1 MLRRTDDL
9 STPTTGH
16 PYLAG
21 MSLDDFLDGLD
32 VAHGLNS
39 PRLRT
44 QERASA
50 ELAAMGSPA
59 VRLAAYTIEEV
70 ICDRSATDDDI
81 DQQMEVVAALVKRMG
96 RDAAPVLDDLATNKH
111 CNITVNDWA
120 QRLLFEVLGLEGDA
134 RRRACHHAMMT
145 KERRGKEGVWVCLYC
160 DAEFGDGEHPAEE
173 AEPPRKGRRRKRS

>member
-32 VAHGLNS
+32 VAHGLLS
-39 PRLRT
+39 HQYSTR
-44 QERASA
+44 ERAT
-50 ELAAMGSPA
+50 EKLAAMGPPA

-96 RDAAPVLDDLATNKH
+96 RDAAPVLDDLATNRH

-134 RRRACHHAMMT
+134 RRRACHHAM
-145 KERRGKEGVWVCLYC
+145 KSREQRGGKAVWVCLYC
-160 DAEFGDGEHPAEE
+160 GAEFGDGPAKE
-173 AEPPRKGRRRKRS
+173 AGPPGKGRRRKRS